1 MILRLITKDLRRKK
15 TMNVILFLFILLATL
30 FITSSVSNMII
41 ILEGTDYYFEQANL
55 PEYMVVTL
63 DDGSGDARIK
73 DFLDVNP
80 DSELYRSQEQI
91 DRIKFLH
98 NIEKFDVSEPLCYDY
113 YNRKLRLDGLCMT
126 ITPPQRNVIRIVEPI
141 KDGKE

>member
-1 MILRLITKDLRRKK
+1 MILSRHKDGKLVKLMIGLIENQRREIMILRLITKDLRRKK

-73 DFLDVNP
+73 DFLDEHT
-80 DSELYRSQEQI
+80 SI
-91 DRIKFLH
+91 T
-98 NIEKFDVSEPLCYDY
+98 DVS
-113 YNRKLRLDGLCMT
+113 KS
-126 ITPPQRNVIRIVEPI
+126 
-141 KDGKE
+141 